1 MAVLS
6 LAVRFLLWQYGGGGG
21 RGGADDSVVLTGLCV
36 ERRWSQGMSR
46 SESERQDG
54 GDTKDMNVLSIR
66 K

>member
-1 MAVLS
+1 VVVAAVET
-6 LAVRFLLWQYGGGGG
+6 VH
-21 RGGADDSVVLTGLCV
+21 DDSVVLTELSI